1 MIYFNYELVQ
11 IPRHF
16 NENPLTMTLT
26 NELTNVET
34 VVGVVNMSTNPRM
47 YVYHFTEDEVHLD
60 NGTYK
65 YNLGSEVGLMQ
76 VGDYVSPAT
85 EYNEKKQNTVYER

>member
-26 NELTNVET
+26 NELTNEVTE
-34 VVGVVNMSTNPRM
+34 VRVNNLSDNPRV
-47 YVYHFTEDEVHLD
+47 YVFHFTSMEVKLD

-65 YNLGSEVGLMQ
+65 YNLGSEVGLLQ
-76 VGDYVSPAT
+76 VGDYVAQST
-85 EYNEKKQNTVYER
+85 EYNEKKQNIVYER